1 MILPVR
7 LDTVAAA
14 LDSPRSVR
22 HSFPMRFTREQLIS
36 KALQALEEVHDQA
49 QDKAVPKS
57 LQLRFLLAS
66 LGAHMPERWPVDRFW
81 QTVTE
86 APYGVDADRFGRKQS
101 ITNAIAGVYHQL
113 GFKRER

>member
-1 MILPVR
+1 
-7 LDTVAAA
+7 
-14 LDSPRSVR
+14 
-22 HSFPMRFTREQLIS
+22 MRFTREQLIS